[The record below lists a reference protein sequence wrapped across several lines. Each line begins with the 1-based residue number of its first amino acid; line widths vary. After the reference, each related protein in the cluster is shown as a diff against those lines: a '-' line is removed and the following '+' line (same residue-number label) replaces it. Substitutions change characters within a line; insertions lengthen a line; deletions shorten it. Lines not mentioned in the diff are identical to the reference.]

1 MKIVLPAYRADSVH
15 RGGQQKGLVRVEEH
29 PHEPHPRADGLEA
42 HDSEFVSHQ
51 VEGRQSASDKSH
63 DGDAL
68 VFIEPF
74 AIPSNLIPSRP
85 KNLAEHLGVADLC
98 GGQRGRLSS
107 SRATP
112 LPSVVSSSFEP
123 PCENDKGTPE
133 TAPPISSTIRIA
145 KLWSVFGGGSLRR
158 GAGGGRGGSGFC
170 DFAWTPS
177 SFGVELC
184 PKGNDSKATRSPS
197 SKARRSL
204 GLIDSLTSTRV
215 GGRKLGPASSSNRAN
230 MLGHVVASSHHSS
243 TLDAAHDGDKRR
255 DSSSGRTRNARVST

>member
-98 GGQRGRLSS
+98 GGQRGRAVLESGNS
-107 SRATP
+107 IAIRRFVVLRTTVRERQGDARNR
-112 LPSVVSSSFEP
+112 PSHFIDDPDREAVE
-123 PCENDKGTPE
+123 
-133 TAPPISSTIRIA
+133 R
-145 KLWSVFGGGSLRR
+145 LWRR
-158 GAGGGRGGSGFC
+158 
-170 DFAWTPS
+170 
-177 SFGVELC
+177 
-184 PKGNDSKATRSPS
+184 
-197 SKARRSL
+197 
-204 GLIDSLTSTRV
+204 
-215 GGRKLGPASSSNRAN
+215 
-230 MLGHVVASSHHSS
+230 
-243 TLDAAHDGDKRR
+243 
-255 DSSSGRTRNARVST
+255 